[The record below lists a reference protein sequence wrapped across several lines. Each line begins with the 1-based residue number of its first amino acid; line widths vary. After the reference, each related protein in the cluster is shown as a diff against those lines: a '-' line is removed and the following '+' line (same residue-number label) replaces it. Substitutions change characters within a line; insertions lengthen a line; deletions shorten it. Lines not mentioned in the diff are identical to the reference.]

1 MEKHIKD
8 LRPHKLNKKLY
19 GNEELPGSFIE
30 SVRAKGI
37 LVPLVIKPD
46 GTIIS
51 GHRRWQAALALK
63 MEYVP
68 VQVVEYKSEL
78 DEREAIIDFNRQ
90 REKTFSQKMAEA
102 EELEAIERERAR
114 RRMLSG
120 KSVEPSGNI
129 SLGSKGQSRDK
140 VAAAVG
146 LGSGRTYDKATKVWE
161 AAKKGDETA
170 KKVIA
175 ELDEGKTT
183 INAAYKAVVKE
194 AERKEKEQAAEA
206 AERHMAAPA
215 RPAIE
220 VQPGEWWR
228 LGRHADEEAEEV
240 PAKETVF
247 SPEPATPAA
256 RPHVAYNSGNNEWY
270 TPPEYIEVARVVMGG
285 IDLDPA
291 SSPLA
296 NEVVKATL
304 YFTAE
309 DDGLKQPWAGR
320 VWMNPP
326 YSQPLIQ
333 QFCEKLVAH
342 VRAGEV
348 REACVL
354 VNNATETAWFQLL
367 ATIAAAI
374 CFPKGRIRFWSPD
387 GQEGAP
393 LQGQAVMYMGPR
405 ADIFAQE
412 FKKFGFVVRL

>member
-1 MEKHIKD
+1 MEWSIAKLK
-8 LRPHKLNKKLY
+8 PHPLNRKIY
-19 GNEELPGSFIE
+19 GDEVLPEDFVE
-30 SVRAKGI
+30 SVRRHGI
-37 LVPLVIKPD
+37 MMPLAIKED

-51 GHRRWQAALALK
+51 GHRRWQAALALG
-63 MEYVP
+63 METVP
-68 VQVVEYKSEL
+68 VQIVGYADDL
-78 DEREAIIDFNRQ
+78 DEREAIIEFNRQ

-102 EELEAIERERAR
+102 EELEAVERERAR
-114 RRMLSG
+114 RRKAEAG
-120 KSVEPSGNI
+120 KANLPTVSAGNI
-129 SLGSKGQSRDK
+129 SLTHGEKGQTRDK

-146 LGSGRTYDKATKVWE
+146 LGSGRTYETAKKVWE

-170 KKVIA
+170 KRLVA
-175 ELDEGKTT
+175 ELDAGKKTVHT
-183 INAAYKAVVKE
+183 ASKELTKE
-194 AERKEKEQAAEA
+194 AE
-206 AERHMAAPA
+206 APA
-215 RPAIE
+215 PAP
-220 VQPGEWWR
+220 QPVP
-228 LGRHADEEAEEV
+228 AKVEAEE
-240 PAKETVF
+240 AKEAPAEASVF
-247 SPEPATPAA
+247 AAQSQEPALEAPVVVESASA
-256 RPHVAYNSGNNEWY
+256 PKPHVAYNSGNNEWY
-270 TPPEYIEVARVVMGG
+270 TPAEYIEAARAVMGG

-296 NEVVKATL
+296 NEVVQATL

-354 VNNATETAWFQLL
+354 VNNATETTWFQLL
-367 ATIAAAI
+367 ATVAAAI

-393 LQGQAVMYMGPR
+393 LQGQAVLYMGPQP
-405 ADIFAQE
+405 DKFAQE
-412 FKKFGFVVRL
+412 FQKFGFVVRL

>member
-1 MEKHIKD
+1 MQRRTTD
-8 LRPHKLNKKLY
+8 LKPHPMNRKLY
-19 GNEELPGSFIE
+19 GEEVLPPEFVASIRE
-30 SVRAKGI
+30 NGI
-37 LVPLVIKPD
+37 LVPLAVKDD
-46 GTIIS
+46 GTIVS

-68 VQVVEYKSEL
+68 VQVVRYADDL
-78 DEREAIIDFNRQ
+78 DEREAIIEFNRQ

-102 EELEAIERERAR
+102 EELEAVERERAR
-114 RRMLSG
+114 RRQATSTGGARPQL
-120 KSVEPSGNI
+120 KEKFPEAE
-129 SLGSKGQSRDK
+129 KGQTRDK

-146 LGSGRTYDKATKVWE
+146 LGSGRTYETAKKVWE

-170 KKVIA
+170 KKLVE
-175 ELDEGKTT
+175 ELDSGKTT
-183 INAAYKAVVKE
+183 VHAAYKAVVKE
-194 AERKEKEQAAEA
+194 NEKQERKQAAEV
-206 AERHMAAPA
+206 AERHMAA
-215 RPAIE
+215 
-220 VQPGEWWR
+220 
-228 LGRHADEEAEEV
+228 
-240 PAKETVF
+240 
-247 SPEPATPAA
+247 PAA

-270 TPPEYIEVARVVMGG
+270 TPPEYIEAARAVMDG

-342 VRAGEV
+342 VCAGEV

-367 ATIAAAI
+367 ATVAAAI

-387 GQEGAP
+387 GQGGAP
-393 LQGQAVMYMGPR
+393 LQGQAVLYMGPR